1 MDFNSVVLFG
11 KKTFADLLKEIH
23 SNSSNKE
30 KQIKE
35 MIEQLKPYIT
45 SVGDAVIIVPL
56 IKDYLDVSVKNDD
69 LLIKMAGIVQ
79 RSMNSSVGEDS
90 LLLTESDK
98 EMLFQSIQELDNQAK
113 TQQNE
118 KLPEPPVKNIY
129 EQSIS

>member
-98 EMLFQSIQELDNQAK
+98 EMLFQSIQELDSQAK
-113 TQQNE
+113 SQQNE
-118 KLPEPPVKNIY
+118 TLPEPPVKNIY
-129 EQSIS
+129 EQSLS